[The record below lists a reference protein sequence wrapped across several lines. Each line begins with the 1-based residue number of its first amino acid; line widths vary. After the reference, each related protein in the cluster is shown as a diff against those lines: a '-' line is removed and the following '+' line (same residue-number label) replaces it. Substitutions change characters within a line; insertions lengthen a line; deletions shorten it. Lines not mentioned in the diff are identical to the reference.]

1 MRQLP
6 YHCASGHALAAAA
19 PAPRIILSDS
29 AFQDRPVTTDQLAG
43 DDEPERIEQA
53 ETVEVRTGESR
64 LEHVEVFRVEG
75 VGTSIIGRPRLLSS
89 HRHAAAPRPCL
100 YTLKYE
106 DPLQICLMLTAFAE
120 KYTLI
125 RELS

>member
-1 MRQLP
+1 M
-6 YHCASGHALAAAA
+6 AAADTA
-19 PAPRIILSDS
+19 LRIILSDS

-75 VGTSIIGRPRLLSS
+75 VGTSIIGRPRLLAS
-89 HRHAAAPRPCL
+89 HRHADAPRPCF
-100 YTLKYE
+100 YTLKCE
-106 DPLQICLMLTAFAE
+106 EPIKGGLLVGVVVEGHGEQVTGCPVVLAG
-120 KYTLI
+120 
-125 RELS
+125 